1 MTDARYARVLR
12 TLRDV
17 TPLPLSV
24 KCRIGVDGQ
33 HSYAHFSDCVR
44 RLVDEGGISHLI
56 VHCRIAVLSL
66 SPHSNRS
73 VPPLD
78 FEYARRIK
86 AEYGKRLRVEVN
98 GGIASE
104 ADVRRWMADES
115 GVDGLMIGRWAQ
127 RSAWHCLQHVD
138 RWTREW
144 RELRGHTEQ
153 QVVAAAAAAHTSPS
167 REAVL
172 SAYCA
177 YIHTL
182 DPSRRRNQTAL
193 LVRPLLSLWQG
204 EAGGRQWRKRL
215 VDGSQ
220 VPGLKAVELIQS
232 ALYEVHRAQAG
243 WVADGW
249 DDEQERESAG
259 AAWPRMITQIHLTGC

>member
-1 MTDARYARVLR
+1 MTDSRYPRVLR
-12 TLRDV
+12 ALRDV
-17 TPLPLSV
+17 SPLPLSV

-33 HSYAHFSDCVR
+33 HSYTHFSDMVR
-44 RLVDEGGISHLI
+44 RLVDDVDISHLI
-56 VHCRIAVLSL
+56 VHCRRAVLGL
-66 SPHSNRS
+66 SPLSNRS
-73 VPPLD
+73 IPSLEFD
-78 FEYARRIK
+78 YARRIK
-86 AEYGKRLRVEVN
+86 AEWGERLRVEVN
-98 GGIASE
+98 GGISSE

-127 RSAWHCLQHVD
+127 RSAWHCLQRVD
-138 RWTREW
+138 QWTREW

-153 QVVAAAAAAHTSPS
+153 QPAVAAAQLSPS

-182 DPSRRRNQTAL
+182 DPGRRRNQTAL

-215 VDGSQ
+215 VNGSQ
-220 VPGLKAVELIQS
+220 VPGLGAVELIHS
-232 ALYEVHRAQAG
+232 ALSDVQRAQQG
-243 WVADGW
+243 WAADGV
-249 DDEQERESAG
+249 G
-259 AAWPRMITQIHLTGC
+259 G